1 MQLRFSSEFEKSSYL
16 DLIELQDKY
25 GLQDKYNVSIK
36 IMQSTATKK
45 RKTAIKKLK
54 CYFYWQKL

>member
-25 GLQDKYNVSIK
+25 GLQDKYNVSTK

-54 CYFYWQKL
+54 CYFY